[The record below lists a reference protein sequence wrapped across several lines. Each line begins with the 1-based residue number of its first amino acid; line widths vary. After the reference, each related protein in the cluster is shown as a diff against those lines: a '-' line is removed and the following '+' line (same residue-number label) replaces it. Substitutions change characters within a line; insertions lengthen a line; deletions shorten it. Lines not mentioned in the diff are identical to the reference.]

1 MIAAIVCRENGK
13 METAIVYRENGKEHG
28 NYVLWAKKETTIVY

>member
-1 MIAAIVCRENGK
+1 
-13 METAIVYRENGKEHG
+13 METGMVYRENGKERG